1 MGLFAALGVWEPTR
15 RGCGAMMV
23 RIGLWPLN
31 ILAQGL
37 LGGSWVVIRGVIS
50 RVTIIITHITGFI
63 SPRIIAHEPPSKP

>member
-37 LGGSWVVIRGVIS
+37 LGGSWVVIRGVNYNNPYWGTYNS
-50 RVTIIITHITGFI
+50 TYNY
-63 SPRIIAHEPPSKP
+63 P

>member
-15 RGCGAMMV
+15 RDCGAMMV

-37 LGGSWVVIRGVIS
+37 LGGSWVVISGVIS
-50 RVTIIITHITGFI
+50 RVTIIIITHIGGLITPLI
-63 SPRIIAHEPPSKP
+63 TNP

>member
-50 RVTIIITHITGFI
+50 RVTIIIITHIGGLITPLPMNLQ
-63 SPRIIAHEPPSKP
+63 SRV